1 MSHESRGG
9 EPLVARQDR
18 AQWRAS
24 RVEATDDP
32 RPTRHARS
40 TSPGG
45 RACPRPPRFA
55 VGRAPRGAPPAA
67 GRRHARRGRQARGGR
82 RHGGDRRRGRHEQD
96 SRLPA
101 LRRPGRAPRRGLQPG
116 RRAAA
121 VETPR
126 GDREQQLPAG
136 DGGRGDRDLPGLPR
150 GRPRALPVRRA
161 PAERRPADRGRPGQ
175 QPLRPRRRAGRGRR
189 VRRPAGG
196 RPRSGGRRAVG
207 PRRRRPGPFGRR
219 LVAARR
225 APHAPQRTRCS
236 SDRSGLGRPL
246 RRREHPSGGQV
257 TSSLPGTVDP
267 QKIQEVLDGR
277 WAHVRRDARENL
289 RDEEFLPVYGETMQE
304 ARERVTRMSKRLADS
319 GRVGLG
325 FPKEYGGE
333 SDSGGSVTSIEML
346 AFGDLSL
353 MVKAGV
359 QWGLFGGALQL
370 LGTKR
375 QHDKYL
381 RDVMSFDLPGCFAM
395 TETGHGSD
403 VQQLRTTCT
412 YDPATQTFDLH
423 TPHQAARKDYIG
435 NAAKDGR
442 MAVVFA
448 QLITQGKNRGVH
460 AWLVPIRDENGNPMP
475 GVTIGDDGPKA
486 GLLGVDNGR
495 LTFDHVTVPRD
506 MLLDR
511 YGQVAEDGTYTSS
524 IENETRRFFTMLGT
538 LVRGRVSVGGSAA
551 SATKLA
557 LDIAV
562 RYGDVRRQFAAPGDD
577 REIVIN
583 DYLVHQRKLLPALA
597 TSYGLHFA
605 QGELVELMHDVQGA
619 ADLDEGA
626 QRELESRAAGL
637 KVAQTWH
644 ATRTIQMCR
653 EACGGAGYLQE
664 NRLPHLKADTDVF
677 TTFEGDNTVLL
688 QLVAKGLLTGYRDTF
703 GSLDGWG
710 RVGFIADMVRETV
723 LERTAARA
731 LIARLVDAVPGRD
744 DEVPMLD
751 RGWQLK
757 MFEFRE
763 KHSLEGAIR
772 RLRKNS
778 TTEGMAPFDMFNDV
792 QDHVLKTAQTHIDRI
807 VLEALVAGIERT
819 PDPAAKA
826 LLGRVCDLYALST
839 IEADKGWF
847 LEHGRL
853 TPTRA
858 KALTGAVNDLL
869 KQLRP
874 HMRTLVDAF
883 AIPDAWLNCAIVAE
897 EPGRQETMAEHDA
910 ALRAAGAQPQADAT
924 ATDLEMAPAQ

>member
-1 MSHESRGG
+1 
-9 EPLVARQDR
+9 V
-18 AQWRAS
+18 
-24 RVEATDDP
+24 T
-32 RPTRHARS
+32 S
-40 TSPGG
+40 T
-45 RACPRPPRFA
+45 
-55 VGRAPRGAPPAA
+55 
-67 GRRHARRGRQARGGR
+67 
-82 RHGGDRRRGRHEQD
+82 
-96 SRLPA
+96 
-101 LRRPGRAPRRGLQPG
+101 
-116 RRAAA
+116 
-121 VETPR
+121 
-126 GDREQQLPAG
+126 
-136 DGGRGDRDLPGLPR
+136 LPG
-150 GRPRALPVRRA
+150 
-161 PAERRPADRGRPGQ
+161 
-175 QPLRPRRRAGRGRR
+175 
-189 VRRPAGG
+189 
-196 RPRSGGRRAVG
+196 S
-207 PRRRRPGPFGRR
+207 
-219 LVAARR
+219 
-225 APHAPQRTRCS
+225 
-236 SDRSGLGRPL
+236 
-246 RRREHPSGGQV
+246 
-257 TSSLPGTVDP
+257 VDP
-267 QKIQEVLDGR
+267 KVLQEVLDGR

-289 RDEEFLPVYGETMQE
+289 HDPDFLPVYGESMQE
-304 ARERVTRMSKRLADS
+304 ARERVTRAAKKLAES
-319 GRVGLG
+319 GRVGFG
-325 FPKEYGGE
+325 FPKEYGGDD
-333 SDSGGSVTSIEML
+333 DSGGSVSSIEML

-370 LGTKR
+370 LGTRKH
-375 QHDKYL
+375 HDQYL

-412 YDPATQTFDLH
+412 YDPATQCFDLH

-448 QLITQGKNRGVH
+448 QLITQGKNHGVH
-460 AWLVPIRDENGNPMP
+460 AWLVPIRDEQGNPMP

-486 GLLGVDNGR
+486 GLNGVDNGR
-495 LTFDHVTVPRD
+495 LTFDHVQVPRD

-511 YGQVAEDGTYTSS
+511 YGQVAADGTYTSS

-538 LVRGRVSVGGSAA
+538 LVRGRVSVGGAAA
-551 SATKLA
+551 SATQLA

-562 RYGDVRRQFAAPGDD
+562 RYGDVRRQFAAPGEE
-577 REIVIN
+577 REIVVN

-597 TSYGLHFA
+597 KTYALRFA
-605 QGELVELMHDVQGA
+605 QNELVETMHDVQTAVHVHGQ
-619 ADLDEGA
+619 LIDEPA

-644 ATRTIQMCR
+644 ATQTIQMCR

-710 RVGFIADMVRETV
+710 RIGFIADMVRETV

-763 KHSLEGAIR
+763 KHALEGAIR
-772 RLRKNS
+772 RLRRNS
-778 TTEGMAPFDMFNDV
+778 TIEGMAPFDMFNNV

-807 VLEALVAGIERT
+807 VLEAFVAGVDKT
-819 PDPAAKA
+819 TDSAAKQ
-826 LLGRVCDLYALST
+826 LLDTLCDLYALST
-839 IEADKGWF
+839 IEADKAWF

-853 TPTRA
+853 TPARA
-858 KALTGAVNDLL
+858 KLLTATVNQLL
-869 KQLRP
+869 KDLRP
-874 HMRTLVDAF
+874 HLRTLVDAF
-883 AIPDAWLNCAIVAE
+883 GIPAE
-897 EPGRQETMAEHDA
+897 WKATQILEEEADRQEAMAARDA
-910 ALRAAGAQPQADAT
+910 ELRAATGEGTPEGTAT
-924 ATDLEMAPAQ
+924 ALEVAPAQ

>member
-1 MSHESRGG
+1 
-9 EPLVARQDR
+9 V
-18 AQWRAS
+18 
-24 RVEATDDP
+24 T
-32 RPTRHARS
+32 
-40 TSPGG
+40 TS
-45 RACPRPPRFA
+45 
-55 VGRAPRGAPPAA
+55 
-67 GRRHARRGRQARGGR
+67 
-82 RHGGDRRRGRHEQD
+82 
-96 SRLPA
+96 LPA
-101 LRRPGRAPRRGLQPG
+101 
-116 RRAAA
+116 
-121 VETPR
+121 
-126 GDREQQLPAG
+126 
-136 DGGRGDRDLPGLPR
+136 
-150 GRPRALPVRRA
+150 
-161 PAERRPADRGRPGQ
+161 
-175 QPLRPRRRAGRGRR
+175 
-189 VRRPAGG
+189 
-196 RPRSGGRRAVG
+196 S
-207 PRRRRPGPFGRR
+207 
-219 LVAARR
+219 
-225 APHAPQRTRCS
+225 
-236 SDRSGLGRPL
+236 
-246 RRREHPSGGQV
+246 
-257 TSSLPGTVDP
+257 VDP
-267 QKIQEVLDGR
+267 KAIQEVLDGR

-289 RDEEFLPVYGETMQE
+289 DDPDFLPTYGENVQE
-304 ARERVTRMSKRLADS
+304 ARERVTRAAKKLADS
-319 GRVGLG
+319 GRVGFG

-333 SDSGGSVTSIEML
+333 DDSGGSVTSIEML

-370 LGTKR
+370 LGNKR
-375 QHDKYL
+375 QHETYL

-412 YDPATQTFDLH
+412 YDPATETFDLH

-448 QLITQGKNRGVH
+448 QLITGGKNHGVH
-460 AWLVPIRDENGNPMP
+460 AWLVPIRNADGTPCT

-486 GLLGVDNGR
+486 GLNGVDNGR

-511 YGQVAEDGTYTSS
+511 YGQVAADGTYTSS

-562 RYGDVRRQFAAPGDD
+562 RYGNVRRQFAAPGDD

-597 TSYGLHFA
+597 TTYALHFA
-605 QGELVELMHDVQGA
+605 QGELVSTMHDVQAA
-619 ADLDEGA
+619 ADLDEEA

-644 ATRTIQMCR
+644 ATKTIQMCR

-688 QLVAKGLLTGYRDTF
+688 QLVAKGLLTGYRDAF
-703 GSLDGWG
+703 GSLEGWG
-710 RVGFIADMVRETV
+710 KVGFIADMVRETV

-731 LIARLVDAVPGRD
+731 LIARLVDAVGRD
-744 DEVPMLD
+744 DEAPMLD

-763 KHSLEGAIR
+763 KHALEGAIR

-792 QDHVLKTAQTHIDRI
+792 QDHVLKTAQTHIDRV
-807 VLEALVAGIERT
+807 VLEAFVAGVDRT
-819 PDPAAKA
+819 EDPDAKK
-826 LLGRVCDLYALST
+826 LLDTVCDLYALST
-839 IEADKGWF
+839 IEADKAWF
-847 LEHGRL
+847 LEHGQL
-853 TPTRA
+853 TPARA
-858 KALTGAVNDLL
+858 KLLTSTVNQLL
-869 KQLRP
+869 RELRP
-874 HMRTLVDAF
+874 HMITLVDAF
-883 AIPDAWLNCAIVAE
+883 AIPHEWKAAQILE
-897 EPGRQETMAEHDA
+897 EEADRQEAMAARDA
-910 ALRAAGAQPQADAT
+910 EVRAEAEGDTVPEQS
-924 ATDLEMAPAQ
+924 ATDLEVAPAQ